1 MGTSIFLIQ
10 RIGHPTKKML
20 ANLFLL
26 LILGLHCVVGT
37 PLAEEKKRWGD
48 GQAASN
54 SGASNSN
61 NINLGKKA
69 EEEKRWWGGNAASN
83 SGASNTNNI
92 RLKKEEEE
100 KRWWDGN
107 AASNSGASNTNNI
120 SLKKKEE
127 EKRWW
132 GGGN

>member
-1 MGTSIFLIQ
+1 MGTSIFLIP
-10 RIGHPTKKML
+10 RIGHPSKKLKML

-26 LILGLHCVVGT
+26 LIVGLQFVVGI
-37 PLAEEKKRWGD
+37 PLAEEKKGWGD

-61 NINLGKKA
+61 NIDLGKKA
-69 EEEKRWWGGNAASN
+69 
-83 SGASNTNNI
+83 
-92 RLKKEEEE
+92 EEE

-120 SLKKKEE
+120 RLKKQKE
-127 EKRWW
+127 EKRYW
-132 GGGN
+132 GGGAAASNSGASNVNNIMKGK